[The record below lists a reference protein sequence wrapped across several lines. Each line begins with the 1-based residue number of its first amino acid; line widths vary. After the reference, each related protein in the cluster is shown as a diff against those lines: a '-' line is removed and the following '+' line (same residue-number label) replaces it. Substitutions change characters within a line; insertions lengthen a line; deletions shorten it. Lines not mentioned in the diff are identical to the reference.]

1 MWQMYQHSRH
11 TSLHTQRYPTRWKAK
26 QYGEQ
31 SGQKYERFRQDL
43 IREPRTIQAKGNTVK
58 KRTHTSSNTNSLIC
72 PCCGI
77 NELERGGEGAARCT
91 RCERPISKQVLET
104 LEQIASL
111 PDAIGSNA
119 CECGHPE
126 MRHLADGVLRCPAC
140 GSEVVPLSAS
150 ATGTQSESTSE
161 AYRCGWA
168 EGLFG
173 DTETF
178 VCNEGLARWEDAN
191 DRLAYYR
198 GHRAGRAGRF

>member
-1 MWQMYQHSRH
+1 M
-11 TSLHTQRYPTRWKAK
+11 KK
-26 QYGEQ
+26 QTY
-31 SGQKYERFRQDL
+31 
-43 IREPRTIQAKGNTVK
+43 I
-58 KRTHTSSNTNSLIC
+58 SSNSNSIIC

-77 NELERGGEGAARCT
+77 NELERGAEGTARCT
-91 RCERPISKQVLET
+91 RCGRLVSKQMLET

-111 PDAIGSNA
+111 PDAIGRHA

-126 MRHLADGVLRCPAC
+126 MRRLADGTTWCPGC

-150 ATGTQSESTSE
+150 ATRSESESSSE

-173 DTETF
+173 DKETF
-178 VCNEGLARWEDAN
+178 VRNEELARWEDAK

-198 GHRAGRAGRF
+198 GHRAGRAVRF

>member
-1 MWQMYQHSRH
+1 MKEQAVVRELRTSR
-11 TSLHTQRYPTRWKAK
+11 
-26 QYGEQ
+26 
-31 SGQKYERFRQDL
+31 
-43 IREPRTIQAKGNTVK
+43 AKGNTVK
-58 KRTHTSSNTNSLIC
+58 KQIHLSSNTDAIIC

-77 NELERGGEGAARCT
+77 DELERGADGAPRCT
-91 RCERPISKQVLET
+91 GCDRPISTQMLKT

-111 PDAIGSNA
+111 PDAIGSHA

-126 MRHLADGVLRCPAC
+126 MRHLADGVLWCPGC

-150 ATGTQSESTSE
+150 AMRSESGLTSE

-173 DTETF
+173 NTESF
-178 VCNEGLARWEDAN
+178 VRNDGLARWEDAH

-198 GHRAGRAGRF
+198 GHRAGRAVRF